1 MSLHKKCLM
10 KWFDNV
16 TSIPTPSN
24 VTWPQVRILTTSSSA
39 TVTKLCTYVGWE
51 RTIAEDRGCRG
62 GYQAQL
68 PIFMHFTL
76 CQTRVS
82 NEWPSYFMFKIQF
95 TSIHKSWILLK
106 FLTPHRQATATYAQL
121 RVCSNYFSI
130 LVIEYFL
137 ANFNF
142 YNNMEFNPSFTHS
155 KLYKYTV

>member
-95 TSIHKSWILLK
+95 TSIHESWILLK
-106 FLTPHRQATATYAQL
+106 FLTPQYPIFIQL
-121 RVCSNYFSI
+121 GCLMYFAGMTPTPLISPRCV
-130 LVIEYFL
+130 LWHVD
-137 ANFNF
+137 
-142 YNNMEFNPSFTHS
+142 M
-155 KLYKYTV
+155 